1 MTDFHRKTAESAESA
16 PVRPAPARLWL
27 WRLLLAAAA
36 VAFLLLG
43 LAQGDYR
50 SVMEKAVRLC
60 LECVGLG

>member
-1 MTDFHRKTAESAESA
+1 MTDFHRKKAESA

-36 VAFLLLG
+36 VVFLLLG
-43 LAQGDYR
+43 LTQGDYR